1 MNFLD
6 LPLKSR
12 RAAFAKMDAADKA
25 KAPKA
30 PAKKAAPKK
39 ASRKLGSGATAK
51 KATRTGQVP
60 LSSMKSGKYSEAE
73 INTLVANY
81 KAMHGKAPSAAQL
94 AKLTRKRR

>member
-12 RAAFAKMDAADKA
+12 RAAFAKMDAAKKG
-25 KAPKA
+25 KAPG
-30 PAKKAAPKK
+30 KKAAPKK
-39 ASRKLGSGATAK
+39 AASRKLGSGSTAK
-51 KATRTGQVP
+51 KATGTGQVP
-60 LSSMKSGKYSEAE
+60 LSSMKSGKYSDAE

-94 AKLTRKRR
+94 AKLKRKRR